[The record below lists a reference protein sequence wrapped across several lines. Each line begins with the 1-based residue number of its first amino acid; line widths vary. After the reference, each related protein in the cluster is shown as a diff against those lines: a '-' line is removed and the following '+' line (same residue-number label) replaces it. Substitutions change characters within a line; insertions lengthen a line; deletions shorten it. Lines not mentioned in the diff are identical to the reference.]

1 MLISLNVKNFAIIDN
16 MQIEFQDG
24 MTCLTG
30 ETGAGKSLIIDA
42 IGLLFGKRA
51 STDLIRF
58 NETKAT
64 IEGVFTK
71 LKPEMTEIIEL
82 NPDDDVLIIKREIYA
97 NGKSLCKVNNQTVTL
112 NQLNDLAALIGDI
125 HTQYDTQGLFNP
137 KNYLKFIDNS
147 EVLGLIPSYQEN
159 LKKYREFQNDYQKLL
174 KRSIDDSQRL
184 EFLKYQ
190 IKELEQA
197 QLSLEEEGQ
206 LQQQANYLSNF
217 EQISTNINDVKEIFS
232 EQQLLDHL
240 YEALSLLKKVSQF
253 DERYDIIQKKMEEIY
268 YNLSDQ
274 IGEINKLSKSLD
286 FDPAEL
292 DRINERL
299 GLYSELK
306 RKYKKNLTDLLLFQ
320 KQISEEI
327 NLIENFDDLLLEAKT
342 KMDEAYQETLKQA
355 NIISVLRQGLAKTL
369 VAQIITNLNDLQLRN
384 TSFEIIFSNPKTLV
398 FNQDGIDNVDFLVS
412 FNPGEPLK
420 PLSKV
425 ASGGELSRFML
436 ALKTIV
442 CDKLAL
448 QTIIFDEIDHGV
460 SGAIAFSIANK
471 IKTIAKN
478 AQVLCVTHLPQVA
491 AIADQHL
498 HITKHL
504 EDGRTLTKISQL
516 DNEDRTL
523 EIAKMISNGIAT
535 TASLNLA
542 KELLCSHQ
550 IKNGSR

>member
-327 NLIENFDDLLLEAKT
+327 NLIENFD
-342 KMDEAYQETLKQA
+342 
-355 NIISVLRQGLAKTL
+355 
-369 VAQIITNLNDLQLRN
+369 
-384 TSFEIIFSNPKTLV
+384 
-398 FNQDGIDNVDFLVS
+398 
-412 FNPGEPLK
+412 
-420 PLSKV
+420 
-425 ASGGELSRFML
+425 
-436 ALKTIV
+436 
-442 CDKLAL
+442 
-448 QTIIFDEIDHGV
+448 
-460 SGAIAFSIANK
+460 
-471 IKTIAKN
+471 
-478 AQVLCVTHLPQVA
+478 
-491 AIADQHL
+491 
-498 HITKHL
+498 
-504 EDGRTLTKISQL
+504 
-516 DNEDRTL
+516 
-523 EIAKMISNGIAT
+523 
-535 TASLNLA
+535 
-542 KELLCSHQ
+542 
-550 IKNGSR
+550 